1 MDSRAVVLLTT
12 WNRPNLLRQSLPQ
25 ILWEAKEIGA
35 DLVISDDGSDDPDT
49 LKILSEAE
57 AEGVVVISRDYD
69 RSKVRRHDAT
79 GLNNIF
85 AFNYL
90 CENYPKA
97 ELFIKV
103 DDDTYHAKGS
113 FRKMLPRRAMMFFT

>member
-85 AFNYL
+85 AFNR
-90 CENYPKA
+90 
-97 ELFIKV
+97 
-103 DDDTYHAKGS
+103 S
-113 FRKMLPRRAMMFFT
+113 FYFEIDLKE